1 MQNHGG
7 HNYYVYILTNKHKTV
22 LYTGVTNN
30 LASRLFQHQN
40 NMDQFSLTYKY
51 NTTFL
56 IYYERFQFIQHA
68 IVREKELKGW
78 RRSKKIELINSFNP
92 EWNFLNEEVK

>member
-1 MQNHGG
+1 
-7 HNYYVYILTNKHKTV
+7 
-22 LYTGVTNN
+22 
-30 LASRLFQHQN
+30 
-40 NMDQFSLTYKY
+40 MDQFSFTYKY